1 MKALLGRKL
10 GMTQLFDENGNLAR
24 VTIVEAGPCVVTQ
37 VKTQERDGYTAV
49 QIGFGTDKKAAKP
62 QAGHATHDGA
72 TPKVLR
78 EVRGAVANVATA
90 EGEDRCKVGDQ
101 LKADVF
107 AIGDAVEVVGTS
119 KGKGFAGTVKRHNFA
134 TGPKTHGSHN
144 YRRPGSIGS
153 GYPEHVFK
161 GMRMA
166 GQMGGERVTAKG
178 LKIVHVDSAQNLLAI
193 SGSIPG
199 PRKGVVMIQEAK

>member
-24 VTIVEAGPCVVTQ
+24 VTIIEAGPCVVTQ
-37 VKTQERDGYTAV
+37 VKTQERDGYAAV
-49 QIGFGTDKKAAKP
+49 QIGFGSDKKAAKP
-62 QAGHATHDGA
+62 QAGHATHNGV

-78 EVRGAVANVATA
+78 ELRAAVADLETA
-90 EGEDRCKVGDQ
+90 EGEDRLKIGDQ
-101 LKADVF
+101 LKADLFEV
-107 AIGDAVEVVGTS
+107 GDAVEVVGTS

-144 YRRPGSIGS
+144 YRKPGSIGS

-161 GMRMA
+161 GVRMA
-166 GQMGGERVTAKG
+166 GRMGGERVTAKG

-193 SGSIPG
+193 SGSVPG
-199 PRKGVVMIQEAK
+199 PRKGVVMIREAK